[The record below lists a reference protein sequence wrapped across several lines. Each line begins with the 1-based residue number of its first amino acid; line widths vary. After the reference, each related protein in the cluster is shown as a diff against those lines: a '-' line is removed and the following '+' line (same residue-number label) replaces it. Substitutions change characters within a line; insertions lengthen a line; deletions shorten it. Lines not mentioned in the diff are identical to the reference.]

1 LVPMMQQAQIDFV
14 SSPSRT
20 IATLLDVVQQLDT
33 TWSQSAELANYA
45 VATMRQLGIVGNGK
59 TSTFGDFESPR
70 LDDFI
75 ARAVPILRE
84 QGLTVPDVTASDIA
98 TNEFLNPGIT
108 LP

>member
-1 LVPMMQQAQIDFV
+1 
-14 SSPSRT
+14 
-20 IATLLDVVQQLDT
+20 
-33 TWSQSAELANYA
+33 
-45 VATMRQLGIVGNGK
+45 VGNGK